1 MNRDILNMRGR
12 FTRFTILF
20 RTTTG
25 ETQTNDNS
33 VIASAY
39 RSLRILD
46 TTGTVTV
53 LQTAHGATGE

>member
-33 VIASAY
+33 VIALAY